1 MYYCEDSSKAQTCSA
16 DAKISPELYSKY
28 STAY

>member
-1 MYYCEDSSKAQTCSA
+1 MYYCADGSKACSA